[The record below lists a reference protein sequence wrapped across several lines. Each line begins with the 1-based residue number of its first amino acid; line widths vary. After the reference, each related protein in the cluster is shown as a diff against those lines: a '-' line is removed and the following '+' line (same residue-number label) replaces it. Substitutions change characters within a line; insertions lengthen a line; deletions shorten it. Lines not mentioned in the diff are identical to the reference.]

1 MTTIQRMKVPCG
13 AMQGLRW
20 EIIAINDMKTDAKVA
35 IYPLQPKLKSKTYNA
50 TLENDA
56 CFALRY
62 DVLEDPDRTNHFEVT
77 IDKVR
82 PIKRYKNNL
91 KLLKLYNMKIKG

>member
-1 MTTIQRMKVPCG
+1 MTTIERLKGPCG

-20 EIIAINDMKTDAKVA
+20 EIIAINDMQTDAEVA

-62 DVLEDPDRTNHFEVT
+62 DVLEDPDRTNYFEVK

-91 KLLKLYNMKIKG
+91 KVLKTYNMKTKR